1 MSILVEIYYILAWE
15 RFVYQLHSNAVVASV
30 MKDVKLVT
38 GY

>member
-15 RFVYQLHSNAVVASV
+15 RFGYQIHSNAIVASV
-30 MKDVKLVT
+30 TKAFKFVT